1 VVRADLVRKLLAE
14 HSDLAARDIEKV
26 VTAFFDAI
34 TSRLVD
40 GGRVEI
46 RGFGTFTTRAREA
59 RTGRNPRTGRP
70 VAVTA
75 KRIPCFRAGKELCSM
90 IDAGAA

>member
-1 VVRADLVRKLLAE
+1 VVRADLVRRLTAE
-14 HSDLAARDIEKV
+14 HPDLPTRDIEKV

-40 GGRVEI
+40 DGRVEI

-70 VAVTA
+70 VSVLA
-75 KRIPCFRAGKELCSM
+75 KRIPYFRAGRELCSM